1 MLYHNIHSYD
11 VKVARRCRLR
21 QQFYSFQPELRGLLL
36 TILRGKRQ
44 QRRARTV
51 VGVEATTVAERVERT
66 RATIARRGPTA
77 EPRIPGLHEA
87 RVRPAPGLMVTR
99 DRLDS
104 SGFVSRCTT
113 ACLKSTDIIVVILL
127 R

>member
-1 MLYHNIHSYD
+1 MLYHNIHGYD
-11 VKVARRCRLR
+11 VKVTRRCGLR
-21 QQFYSFQPELRGLLL
+21 QQFYSFQSELRGLLL

-51 VGVEATTVAERVERT
+51 VGVEATAAAERVERT
-66 RATIARRGPTA
+66 RATIARRAPTA

-87 RVRPAPGLMVTR
+87 RVRPAPGLKVTG

-104 SGFVSRCTT
+104 SSLVSGSAT
-113 ACLKSTDIIVVILL
+113 ASFKGTDIIVV
-127 R
+127 